1 MRTLPKLIANL
12 PLAMVMG
19 AAVAEESTFN
29 LNIPAQPLAAA
40 IEAVSKQTGLQPF
53 YADGALVGKQS
64 PALKGNYSKRE
75 AVEKLLAQSGLDYT
89 FTGDNTVAVKAPA
102 AKSAQK
108 AKTEEPIVLDTLTIK
123 AQKANV
129 DQPFGSYLDPSK
141 IALARTA
148 TSDTAQMLQG
158 TPGVSFSGGG
168 GISSRPVIHG
178 MADDRLRV
186 QVDGMNLI
194 SACANHMNPALS
206 YVAPSS
212 VLSAQVLAGITPV
225 SMGGDSI
232 GGTIRVNSADP
243 EFAEAGKAP
252 LIKGQASTFYRTNG
266 DARGGNI
273 SASIANEH
281 AELKYTGS
289 TVQSRNYKA
298 GGNFTTRNTKN
309 GNDVVASSAYKSENQ
324 SLSLALRND
333 DHLAVVKVGQ
343 QNIPYQGFP
352 NVRMDMTGDDSWFAN
367 VFTKSKFQWGNI
379 ETRAYHEDAQ
389 HKMNFLAD
397 KMTTPTRTMPMDTN
411 GINQGLSV
419 KANIDITDKHLL
431 TVGSEY
437 QRYRLDDWW
446 DPIGPN
452 PMIMMQGPGPF
463 QNINQGKRDRI
474 DLFAEWEGRWNQQ
487 WLTQLGARVGAVQ
500 MNAGDVMD
508 YGVIT
513 PEARIVNGQN
523 KKQTDINI
531 DWTALTRYTPNDMQ
545 TYELGAARKTRSPN
559 LYERFAWSRGRVM
572 GGMTMPM
579 AMYMNNWVGDG
590 NGYIGDINLKPEVAH
605 TVSATANW
613 HDANQEDWEAK
624 VTPFYT
630 HVENYIDARLCRP
643 GNGVSC
649 VSPSPANGGAFN
661 LLQLANFD
669 AHLFG
674 VDVSGSKLL
683 LDTAKYGSLTGKTVL
698 NYVRG
703 QNNDTG
709 DNLYQQMPFNT
720 TVALEHRRGG
730 WANTIETQIVAPK
743 TDVQAVRLEPKTAG
757 YALLNLRSSY
767 TWKHLRIDGG
777 IDNILDKNYA
787 LPLGGTYIGEV
798 STKGIAVPGMGR
810 SFNVGMTI
818 NY

>member
-1 MRTLPKLIANL
+1 MRTLPKLVTTL

-64 PALKGNYSKRE
+64 PALKGRYSKRE

-102 AKSAQK
+102 AKSAPK
-108 AKTEEPIVLDTLTIK
+108 AKTEEPVVLDTLTIK

-148 TSDTAQMLQG
+148 TSDTAQMLSG

-178 MADDRLRV
+178 LADDRLRV

-243 EFAEAGKAP
+243 EFAEDGKAP
-252 LIKGQASTFYRTNG
+252 LIKGQASTFYRTNA

-289 TVQSRNYKA
+289 TVQARNYKA
-298 GGNFTTRNTKN
+298 GGNFTTTNSKN
-309 GNDVVASSAYKSENQ
+309 GSDVVASSAYKSENQ

-333 DHLAVVKVGQ
+333 DHLAVIKVGQ
-343 QNIPYQGFP
+343 QNIPYQAFP

-367 VFTKSKFQWGNI
+367 VFTKSQFDWGNI
-379 ETRAYHEDAQ
+379 ETRAYHEDAR
-389 HKMNFLAD
+389 HKMNFLED
-397 KMTTPTRTMPMDTN
+397 KLTTPTRSMPMDTH
-411 GINQGLSV
+411 GVNQGLSV

-446 DPIGPN
+446 DPLGPN

-463 QNINQGKRDRI
+463 WNINGGHRDRI
-474 DLFAEWEGRWNQQ
+474 DLLAEWEGRWNRQ
-487 WLTQLGARVGAVQ
+487 WLTQLGARVGAVE
-500 MNAGDVMD
+500 MTAGNVMD

-513 PEARIVNGQN
+513 PEARNVNSQN
-523 KKQTDINI
+523 RKQTDINI

-545 TYELGAARKTRSPN
+545 TYELGASRKTRSPN
-559 LYERFAWSRGRVM
+559 LYERFAWSRGRTM
-572 GGMTMPM
+572 GMMTMPM
-579 AMYMNNWVGDG
+579 SMFMNNWVGDA
-590 NGYIGDINLKPEVAH
+590 NGYVGDINLKPEVAH

-613 HDANQEDWEAK
+613 HDVKQEDWEAK
-624 VTPFYT
+624 ITPFYT
-630 HVENYIDARLCRP
+630 HVENYIDARLCQP
-643 GNGVSC
+643 GNGVTC
-649 VSPSPANGGAFN
+649 ASPSSGFN

-683 LDTAKYGSLTGKTVL
+683 LDTGKYGSLTGKTVL

-703 QNNDTG
+703 RNNDTG
-709 DNLYQQMPFNT
+709 GNLYQQMPFNA
-720 TVALEHRRGG
+720 TVALEHKRGG

-767 TWKHLRIDGG
+767 TWKHLRVDGG
-777 IDNILDKNYA
+777 IDNLLDKNYA
-787 LPLGGTYIGEV
+787 LPLGGAYIGERSV
-798 STKGIAVPGMGR
+798 AGTAVPGMGR

>member
-1 MRTLPKLIANL
+1 MKKYALLLGMSYLSSGIAAEPGVTDKPNL
-12 PLAMVMG
+12 KPG
-19 AAVAEESTFN
+19 QKKEN
-29 LNIPAQPLAAA
+29 
-40 IEAVSKQTGLQPF
+40 
-53 YADGALVGKQS
+53 
-64 PALKGNYSKRE
+64 
-75 AVEKLLAQSGLDYT
+75 
-89 FTGDNTVAVKAPA
+89 VK
-102 AKSAQK
+102 
-108 AKTEEPIVLDTLTIK
+108 KTEEPLVLDTLTIK
-123 AQKANV
+123 AQKSNI
-129 DQPFGSYLDPSK
+129 DQPFGSYLDHSK

-148 TSDTAQMLQG
+148 TSDTAQMLKD
-158 TPGVSFSGGG
+158 TPGISFSGGG
-168 GISSRPVIHG
+168 GISSRPIIHG
-178 MADDRLRV
+178 MADDRLRT

-206 YVAPSS
+206 YVSPSS

-243 EFAEAGKAP
+243 EFAEDGEAP
-252 LIKGQASTFYRTNG
+252 LIKGQASSFYRTNG

-273 SASIANEH
+273 SASIANEF

-298 GGNFTTRNTKN
+298 GGDFSTRNTKN

-324 SLSLALRND
+324 SLSLALRKD
-333 DHLAVVKVGQ
+333 DHLAVIKVGQ
-343 QNIPYQGFP
+343 QNIPYQAFP

-367 VFTKSKFQWGNI
+367 VFTKSQFKWGTL

-397 KMTTPTRTMPMDTN
+397 KMSTPNRTMPMDTY
-411 GINQGLSV
+411 GVNQGLSV
-419 KANIDITDKHLL
+419 KANIDVANKHLL
-431 TVGSEY
+431 TVGGEY

-446 DPIGPN
+446 DPIGTN

-463 QNINQGKRDRI
+463 WNIYNGKRDRI
-474 DLFAEWEGRWNQQ
+474 DLFTEWEGRWNQQ
-487 WLTQLGARVGAVQ
+487 WLTQLGVRVGAVE
-500 MNAGDVMD
+500 MNAGNVLD

-513 PEARIVNGQN
+513 QEALTVNSQN

-531 DWTALTRYTPNDMQ
+531 DWTALARYTPNDMQ

-559 LYERFAWSRGRVM
+559 LYERFAWSRGRAM
-572 GGMTMPM
+572 GMMGTAPM
-579 AMYMNNWVGDG
+579 SMFMNNWVGDG
-590 NGYIGDINLKPEVAH
+590 NGYVGSMNLKPEVAH

-613 HDANQEDWEAK
+613 HDANQDDWETK
-624 VTPFYT
+624 ITPFYT
-630 HVENYIDARLCRP
+630 HVENYIDAGLCQAA
-643 GNGVSC
+643 NGVTC
-649 VSPSPANGGAFN
+649 VSPSSGFN
-661 LLQLANFD
+661 LLQLGNYD

-683 LDTAKYGSLTGKTVL
+683 LDTGKYGSLTGKAGL

-703 QNNDTG
+703 QNNDTDG
-709 DNLYQQMPFNT
+709 NLYQQMPFNA

-730 WANTIETQIVAPK
+730 WSNTIETQIVDSK

-777 IDNILDKNYA
+777 IDNLFDKNYA

-798 STKGIAVPGMGR
+798 SRSGIAVPGMGR
-810 SFNVGMTI
+810 SFNVGMTV

>member
-64 PALKGNYSKRE
+64 PALKGSYSKRE

-108 AKTEEPIVLDTLTIK
+108 AKTEEPVVLDTLTIK
-123 AQKANV
+123 GQKSNI

-141 IALARTA
+141 ITLARTA
-148 TSDTAQMLQG
+148 VSDTSQMLQG

-243 EFAEAGKAP
+243 EFAEDGKAP

-309 GNDVVASSAYKSENQ
+309 GSDVVASSAYKSENQ
-324 SLSLALRND
+324 SLSLALHKD
-333 DHLAVVKVGQ
+333 DHLAVIKVGQ
-343 QNIPYQGFP
+343 QNIPYQAFP

-367 VFTKSKFQWGNI
+367 VFTKSKFQWGNL

-397 KMTTPTRTMPMDTN
+397 KSPGNMPMDTY
-411 GINQGLSV
+411 GVNQGLSV

-446 DPIGPN
+446 DPVGSN
-452 PMIMMQGPGPF
+452 PMLMMQGPAPF
-463 QNINQGKRDRI
+463 WNINQGKRDRI
-474 DLFAEWEGRWNQQ
+474 DLFTEWEGRWNQQ
-487 WLTQLGARVGAVQ
+487 WLTQLGVRVGAVE
-500 MNAGDVMD
+500 MNAGNVMD
-508 YGVIT
+508 YGTIT
-513 PEARIVNGQN
+513 PEARTVNSQN

-531 DWTALTRYTPNDMQ
+531 DWTALARYTFNDMQ

-559 LYERFAWSRGRVM
+559 LYERFAWSRGRTM
-572 GGMTMPM
+572 GMMTMPM
-579 AMYMNNWVGDG
+579 AMYMNNWVGDA
-590 NGYIGDINLKPEVAH
+590 NGYVGNINLKPEVAH

-613 HDANQEDWEAK
+613 HDAAQEDWETK
-624 VTPFYT
+624 ITPFYT
-630 HVENYIDARLCRP
+630 HVENYIDAGLCQTA
-643 GNGVSC
+643 NGVRC
-649 VSPSPANGGAFN
+649 PSPAGSGFN
-661 LLQLANFD
+661 LLQLDNYD

-683 LDTAKYGSLTGKTVL
+683 METAKYGNLTGKTVL

-709 DNLYQQMPFNT
+709 GNLYQQMPFNA
-720 TVALEHRRGG
+720 TVALEHKRGG

-787 LPLGGTYIGEV
+787 LPLGGTYIGERSV
-798 STKGIAVPGMGR
+798 VGTAVPGMGR

>member
-1 MRTLPKLIANL
+1 MRKYVLILGASYLGCGIAAEPVAADKPKQKK
-12 PLAMVMG
+12 
-19 AAVAEESTFN
+19 EST
-29 LNIPAQPLAAA
+29 
-40 IEAVSKQTGLQPF
+40 K
-53 YADGALVGKQS
+53 
-64 PALKGNYSKRE
+64 
-75 AVEKLLAQSGLDYT
+75 
-89 FTGDNTVAVKAPA
+89 
-102 AKSAQK
+102 
-108 AKTEEPIVLDTLTIK
+108 KTEEPLVLDMLTIK
-123 AQKANV
+123 AQKSNI
-129 DQPFGSYLDPSK
+129 DQPFGSYLDHSQ

-148 TSDTAQMLQG
+148 ISDTAQMFKG
-158 TPGVSFSGGG
+158 TPGMSFSSGG
-168 GISSRPVIHG
+168 GISSRPIIHG

-206 YVAPSS
+206 YVSPSS

-243 EFAEAGKAP
+243 EFAEAGAAP
-252 LIKGQASTFYRTNG
+252 LLKGQASTFYRTNG

-273 SASIANEH
+273 AASIANEH

-298 GGNFTTRNTKN
+298 GGNFTTQNTKN

-333 DHLAVVKVGQ
+333 DHLAVIKVGQ
-343 QNIPYQGFP
+343 QNIPYQAFP

-367 VFTKSKFQWGNI
+367 VFTKSNFDWGNI

-389 HKMNFLAD
+389 HKMNFLED
-397 KMTTPTRTMPMDTN
+397 KGGPTRNMPMDTH
-411 GINQGLSV
+411 GVNQGLSV
-419 KANIDITDKHLL
+419 KANIDVTNKHLL

-452 PMIMMQGPGPF
+452 AMIMMQGPGPF
-463 QNINQGKRDRI
+463 WNINSGKRDRI
-474 DLFAEWEGRWNQQ
+474 DLFAEWEGRWNRQ
-487 WLTQLGARVGAVQ
+487 WLTQLGARVGAVE

-513 PEARIVNGQN
+513 PEARIVNSQN

-559 LYERFAWSRGRVM
+559 LYERFAWSRGRTM
-572 GGMTMPM
+572 GMMTMPM
-579 AMYMNNWVGDG
+579 SMFMNNWVGDG
-590 NGYIGDINLKPEVAH
+590 NGYVGDINLKPEVAH

-613 HDANQEDWEAK
+613 HDANQEDWETK
-624 VTPFYT
+624 ITPFYT
-630 HVENYIDARLCRP
+630 HIENYIDAKLCQP
-643 GNGVSC
+643 GNGVTC
-649 VSPSPANGGAFN
+649 ASPSNGFN

-669 AHLFG
+669 AYLFG
-674 VDVSGSKLL
+674 VDVSGSKRLFENV
-683 LDTAKYGSLTGKTVL
+683 KYGSFFGKTGL

-703 QNNDTG
+703 KNNDSG
-709 DNLYQQMPFNT
+709 GNLYQQMPFNA
-720 TVALEHRRGG
+720 TVALEHQRDG
-730 WANTIETQIVAPK
+730 WSNTIETQIVAPK
-743 TDVQAVRLEPKTAG
+743 TDVQVVRLEPKTAG

-777 IDNILDKNYA
+777 IDNVFDKNYA

-798 STKGIAVPGMGR
+798 SSPGTAVPGMGR
-810 SFNVGMTI
+810 SFNVGMTV

>member
-19 AAVAEESTFN
+19 AAVAEENTFN

-64 PALKGNYSKRE
+64 PALKGSYSKRE

-108 AKTEEPIVLDTLTIK
+108 AKTEEPVVLDTLTIK

-148 TSDTAQMLQG
+148 TSDTAQMLNG

-243 EFAEAGKAP
+243 EFAEDGKAP

-289 TVQSRNYKA
+289 TVQARNYKA
-298 GGNFTTRNTKN
+298 GGNFTTQNTKN
-309 GNDVVASSAYKSENQ
+309 GSDVVGSSAYKSENQ

-333 DHLAVVKVGQ
+333 DHLAVIKVGQ
-343 QNIPYQGFP
+343 QNIPYQAFP

-367 VFTKSKFQWGNI
+367 VFTKSQFQWGNL
-379 ETRAYHEDAQ
+379 ETRAYHEDAR

-397 KMTTPTRTMPMDTN
+397 KMTTPTRNMPMDTH
-411 GINQGLSV
+411 GVNQGLSV
-419 KANIDITDKHLL
+419 KANIDMTDKHLL

-446 DPIGPN
+446 DPAPGS
-452 PMIMMQGPGPF
+452 MMMGPGTF
-463 QNINQGKRDRI
+463 WNINAGKRDRI
-474 DLFAEWEGRWNQQ
+474 DLFTEWEGRWTQQ
-487 WLTQLGARVGAVQ
+487 WLTQLGARVGVVE
-500 MNAGDVMD
+500 MSAGNVKD
-508 YGVIT
+508 YKDSTVAQRA
-513 PEARIVNGQN
+513 EATAVNGQN
-523 KKQTDINI
+523 KKQTDVNI
-531 DWTALTRYTPNDMQ
+531 DWTALARYTFNDMQ

-559 LYERFAWSRGRVM
+559 LYERFAWSRGA
-572 GGMTMPM
+572 M
-579 AMYMNNWVGDG
+579 AMFMNNWVGDG
-590 NGYIGDINLKPEVAH
+590 NGYVGDINLKPEVAH

-613 HDANQEDWEAK
+613 HDAKQEDWEAK

-630 HVENYIDARLCRP
+630 HVENYIDARLCQP
-643 GNGVSC
+643 GNGVTC
-649 VSPSPANGGAFN
+649 ASPSSGFN

-683 LDTAKYGSLTGKTVL
+683 VDTAKYGSLTGKTVL

-703 QNNDTG
+703 RNNDTG
-709 DNLYQQMPFNT
+709 GNLYQQMPFNA
-720 TVALEHRRGG
+720 TVALEHKRGG
-730 WANTIETQIVAPK
+730 WSNTIETQIASSK

-777 IDNILDKNYA
+777 IDNLLDKNYA
-787 LPLGGTYIGEV
+787 LPLGGTYIGERSV
-798 STKGIAVPGMGR
+798 AGTAVPGMGR

>member
-1 MRTLPKLIANL
+1 MKKYILLLGVGYLGSAIA
-12 PLAMVMG
+12 
-19 AAVAEESTFN
+19 AE
-29 LNIPAQPLAAA
+29 P
-40 IEAVSKQTGLQPF
+40 
-53 YADGALVGKQS
+53 VGT
-64 PALKGNYSKRE
+64 
-75 AVEKLLAQSGLDYT
+75 EKT
-89 FTGDNTVAVKAPA
+89 N
-102 AKSAQK
+102 AKSGPK
-108 AKTEEPIVLDTLTIK
+108 KESVKKTAEPPVLDVLTIK
-123 AQKANV
+123 AQKSNI
-129 DQPFGSYLDPSK
+129 DQPFGSYLDHSN
-141 IALARTA
+141 IVLSRTA
-148 TSDTAQMLQG
+148 TSDTAQMLKG
-158 TPGVSFSGGG
+158 TPGMSFSGGG
-168 GISSRPVIHG
+168 GISSRPIIHG

-243 EFAEAGKAP
+243 EFAEAGAGP
-252 LIKGQASTFYRTNG
+252 LIKGQASTFYRSNG

-273 SASIANEH
+273 SASIANEY

-289 TVQSRNYKA
+289 TVQARNYKA
-298 GGNFTTRNTKN
+298 GGDFTTRNTKN
-309 GNDVVASSAYKSENQ
+309 SNDVVSSSAYKSENQ

-333 DHLAVVKVGQ
+333 DHLAVIKVGQ
-343 QNIPYQGFP
+343 QNIPYQAFP

-367 VFTKSKFQWGNI
+367 IFTKSQFNWGNL
-379 ETRAYHEDAQ
+379 ETRAYHEDAK

-397 KMTTPTRTMPMDTN
+397 KMSTPTRSMPMETY
-411 GINQGLSV
+411 GVNQGLSV

-431 TVGSEY
+431 TVGGEY

-446 DPIGPN
+446 DPLGPTL
-452 PMIMMQGPGPF
+452 PPPATMMQNMMRGPAPF
-463 QNINQGKRDRI
+463 WNINGGQRDRV
-474 DLFAEWEGRWNQQ
+474 DLFAEWEGRWSQQ
-487 WLTQLGARVGAVQ
+487 WLTQLGARVGGVE
-500 MNAGDVMD
+500 MNAGNVMD
-508 YGVIT
+508 YGMVT
-513 PEARIVNGQN
+513 SEARTVNSQN

-531 DWTALTRYTPNDMQ
+531 DWTALVRYTFNDMQ
-545 TYELGAARKTRSPN
+545 TYELGAARKSRSPN
-559 LYERFAWSRGRVM
+559 LYERFAWSRGA
-572 GGMTMPM
+572 M
-579 AMYMNNWVGDG
+579 AMFMNNWVGDA
-590 NGYIGDINLKPEVAH
+590 NGYVGDINLKPEVAH

-613 HDANQEDWEAK
+613 HDANQEDWETK
-624 VTPFYT
+624 ITPFYT
-630 HVENYIDARLCRP
+630 HVDNYIDAGLCQTA
-643 GNGVSC
+643 NGKTC
-649 VSPSPANGGAFN
+649 VSPSGGFN
-661 LLQLANFD
+661 FLQLGNYD

-709 DNLYQQMPFNT
+709 GNLYQQMPFNA
-720 TVALEHRRGG
+720 TVALEHRRGA
-730 WANTIETQIVAPK
+730 WSNTIETQLVASK
-743 TDVQAVRLEPKTAG
+743 TDVQTVRVEPKTAG

-767 TWKHLRIDGG
+767 TWKHLRVDGG

-798 STKGIAVPGMGR
+798 STAGTAVPGMGR
-810 SFNVGMTI
+810 SFNVGMTV